1 MIPQLIAKF
10 IQEHEDPI
18 FEICTWAD
26 YYGSEGRTCEDS
38 ELSAVIHWYGKIVMN
53 FIEL

>member
-18 FEICTWAD
+18 LKSAWAD